1 MFGNKTETPYA
12 DWPKTKPLDDEGFH
26 VTGQYLH
33 PSTPRTSDALGITIG
48 VIAFLIFLG
57 GVGDAGGFF
66 AAAFFA
72 FIIAA
77 ISSPVLR
84 SMMYKNLD
92 IKVLPDRIMVGG
104 RWGYKT
110 YMRDVPLEFR
120 VERHRKA
127 EQEALAEQRS
137 RERQAVVYRQAI
149 EVVMQYGER
158 RIVLAEMREKDI
170 DNGHALAFRLQ
181 NICESQNEAMR
192 QIAESQ
198 YSPIEPVLRPRGTG
212 DFGPGPEI
220 R

>member
-1 MFGNKTETPYA
+1 MFGSKTETPYA
-12 DWPKTKPLDDEGFH
+12 AWPKTEPLDDEGFH
-26 VTGQYLH
+26 VTGRYLH
-33 PSTPRTSDALGITIG
+33 PSTPGTVNFLSGTVAIGTFLLLLGAIDEVAAFIG
-48 VIAFLIFLG
+48 VGMIAFI
-57 GVGDAGGFF
+57 VGC
-66 AAAFFA
+66 
-72 FIIAA
+72 

-92 IKVLPDRIMVGG
+92 IKVLPDRIVVGG
-104 RWGYKT
+104 RWGDKT

-127 EQEALAEQRS
+127 EQEAFAEQRS
-137 RERQAVVYRQAI
+137 RERQAVVYRQAV

-170 DNGHALAFRLQ
+170 DNAHALAFRLQ

-192 QIAESQ
+192 QIAEAQ
-198 YSPIEPVLRPRGTG
+198 YRPIEPVLRPRRTG